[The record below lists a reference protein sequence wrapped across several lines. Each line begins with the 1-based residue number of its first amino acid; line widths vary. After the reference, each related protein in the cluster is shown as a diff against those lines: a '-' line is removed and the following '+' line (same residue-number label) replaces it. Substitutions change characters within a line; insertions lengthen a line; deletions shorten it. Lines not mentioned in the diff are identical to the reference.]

1 MLANTAAILAQIRVK
16 MMHRIQT
23 AGSGRPPMAKWET
36 APVNAVKAIMKTLV
50 PTAVLS
56 SYPRTEVRIKSIII
70 PPPAPIKPQINPMM
84 IPQITDC
91 MARFLADTPCI
102 ASLVVITGLTMNL
115 IPNRESHKDG
125 EIAHGCGW
133 NQTGYIAAHNSED
146 QTVTI
151 IIRPF
156 LIIQIL
162 VPAVSISRNGA
173 GQYIG

>member
-115 IPNRESHKDG
+115 IPNRKVIKTEKLPMVADG
-125 EIAHGCGW
+125 TRLDI
-133 NQTGYIAAHNSED
+133 
-146 QTVTI
+146 
-151 IIRPF
+151 
-156 LIIQIL
+156 
-162 VPAVSISRNGA
+162 
-173 GQYIG
+173 